1 MLYDVDEVV
10 IMFKERL
17 KQARTQIGYSQKKL
31 GDALFVSQEAVSQYE
46 RGRITPSP
54 EMVKKMA
61 AVLGVSVGW
70 LLEAEEASYS
80 PEEIELINAYRR
92 LDERGKRAVKALIA
106 SI

>member
-1 MLYDVDEVV
+1 
-10 IMFKERL
+10 MFSERL
-17 KQARTQIGYSQKKL
+17 KEARQKAGMSQRELAVKL
-31 GDALFVSQEAVSQYE
+31 SFSQQSIWRYEA
-46 RGRITPSP
+46 GTATPSP

>member
-1 MLYDVDEVV
+1 
-10 IMFKERL
+10 MFKERL
-17 KQARTQIGYSQKKL
+17 KEARQMNGISQRELARKVFLSQQTIGK
-31 GDALFVSQEAVSQYE
+31 YE
-46 RGRITPSP
+46 TGVATPSP

>member
-1 MLYDVDEVV
+1 
-10 IMFKERL
+10 MFKERL
-17 KQARTQIGYSQKKL
+17 KQARQQLGYSQKKL

-46 RGRITPSP
+46 RGKITPSP

-70 LLEAEEASYS
+70 LLEAEEAYS

>member
-1 MLYDVDEVV
+1 
-10 IMFKERL
+10 MFKERL
-17 KQARTQIGYSQKKL
+17 KQARQQLGYSQKKL
-31 GDALFVSQEAVSQYE
+31 GDALSVSQEAVSQYE

-70 LLEAEEASYS
+70 LLEAEEAYS

>member
-1 MLYDVDEVV
+1 
-10 IMFKERL
+10 MFKERI
-17 KQARTQIGYSQKKL
+17 KEARQMNGISQRELARKVFLSQQTIGK
-31 GDALFVSQEAVSQYE
+31 YE
-46 RGRITPSP
+46 TGAATPSP
-54 EMVKKMA
+54 EMVKQIAKT
-61 AVLGVSVGW
+61 LNVSVSW

>member
-1 MLYDVDEVV
+1 
-10 IMFKERL
+10 MFNERL
-17 KQARTQIGYSQKKL
+17 REARQKDGISQRELAHRVFLSQQTIGK
-31 GDALFVSQEAVSQYE
+31 YE
-46 RGRITPSP
+46 TGVTTPSP

-61 AVLGVSVGW
+61 AVLGVPVSW